1 MIGWPALFWT
11 NEFLK
16 GQFGVTHTTSEDNT
30 VGNMLIRSCIGGVSG
45 QMGWIVG
52 YPFDVMMVKIMT
64 TTDRNLTIREAF
76 ITGYRSEGVRYFY
89 KGLQPCL
96 IRAFA
101 TGFVNLPA
109 FEYMLN
115 NWMPDLSD

>member
-1 MIGWPALFWT
+1 MIGWPALFWA

-16 GQFGVTHTTSEDNT
+16 GQFGVTHDTDKDKGMS
-30 VGNMLIRSCIGGVSG
+30 NMLIRMCCGGISG
-45 QMGWIVG
+45 MVGWIVG
-52 YPFDVMMVKIMT
+52 YPFDTLMAKIMT

-76 ITGYRSEGVRYFY
+76 RIGYRAEGLKYLY

-115 NWMPDLSD
+115 NWMPEMID